1 VQPGLVSAA
10 LFADIDGDGDADLV
24 LAREWSSI
32 LLLIND
38 RGKFAAAPAS
48 WGLDRWTSRWN
59 GIAAGDLDGD
69 GRLDLVATSWGRNTT
84 LGADSL
90 RPLMMAYGDLG
101 QRGGQEALIARQDA
115 RIGAVAPLN
124 SYARVRAVIPDL
136 PSRVGTF
143 SAYADA
149 NLDQVL
155 GSAKARVTEVSIATL
170 DHMVFMNHGR
180 RFEAHALPT
189 EAQLAPAW
197 YAGVTDFD
205 GDGND
210 DVFLS
215 QNFYATA
222 VGIPRF
228 DAGRGLLLT
237 GDGKGTLTPMPGQ
250 RSGILIYGDQRGAAY
265 ADYDGDGRVDLVVS
279 QNASPTRLLH
289 NVGAKPGLRVRVRG
303 PVANPDAIGAQVRAV
318 YGSRMG
324 PVREIQAGSGYW
336 SENGAVQVFAGLQPP
351 TEIWVRWPGGRES
364 RTPVASGARELTV
377 TESR

>member
-1 VQPGLVSAA
+1 
-10 LFADIDGDGDADLV
+10 
-24 LAREWSSI
+24 LAREWASI

-38 RGKFAAAPAS
+38 RGKFAPAPRS

-59 GIAAGDLDGD
+59 GIAAGDLDAD

-90 RPLMMAYGDLG
+90 RPLVMAYGDLS
-101 QRGGQEALIARQDA
+101 QRSGQEMLIARQDP

-136 PSRVGTF
+136 PSRIGTF
-143 SAYADA
+143 NAYADA

-170 DHMVFMNHGR
+170 DNMVFMNRGG
-180 RFEAHALPT
+180 RFEARALPI

-228 DAGRGLLLT
+228 DAGRGLLMT
-237 GDGKGTLTPMPGQ
+237 GDGKGALAPVPGQ
-250 RSGILIYGDQRGAAY
+250 RSGVLIYGDQRGAAY
-265 ADYDGDGRVDLVVS
+265 SDYDGDGRVDLAVS
-279 QNASPTRLLH
+279 QNASTTRLLH
-289 NVGAKPGLRVRVRG
+289 NVGAKPGLRVRLRG
-303 PVANPDAIGAQVRAV
+303 PSANRDAIGAQVRAV

-336 SENGAVQVFAGLQPP
+336 SENGSIQVFGGPQPP
-351 TEIWVRWPGGRES
+351 TEIWVRWPGGAES
-364 RTPVASGARELTV
+364 RTPVGAGSREVTITASR
-377 TESR
+377 